1 MVQIIVLGI
10 IAGAAAALL
19 FASLISGSNL
29 SLLLVSIAS
38 LPILIAG
45 IGWSHVAGLVAAVVA
60 SVVLGVWLSGAVF
73 VAFLV
78 GVGLP
83 AWWLSYLAL
92 LARPGAADGLEWY
105 PVGRIVVWSA
115 ILATAVVMLSL
126 FNIGF
131 DAETIRSG
139 LRRIF
144 EQVLRLQTG
153 TPTDAPLDIP
163 ALPNTSRLLDYMAI
177 LFPPMAAALATITN
191 MLNLWL
197 AARVAK
203 VSGRLKRPWPDLAA
217 IVFPPATAGVLMAA
231 IAGTFLPGLI
241 GIIAGV
247 LTTSLLTAY
256 AILGFA
262 VLHKITGGMG
272 ARSFV
277 LAAVYAAV
285 GLFGWPVLVM
295 TVLGVAD
302 AVLDVRGRVAARR
315 RPPDNVV

>member
-60 SVVLGVWLSGAVF
+60 SVVLGVWLSGVVF

-92 LARPGAADGLEWY
+92 LARPGDDDGFEWY

-131 DAETIRSG
+131 DGETIRSG

-163 ALPNTSRLLDYMAI
+163 ALPNTSRLLDYMAV

-191 MLNLWL
+191 LLNLWL

-247 LTTSLLTAY
+247 LTASLLTAY